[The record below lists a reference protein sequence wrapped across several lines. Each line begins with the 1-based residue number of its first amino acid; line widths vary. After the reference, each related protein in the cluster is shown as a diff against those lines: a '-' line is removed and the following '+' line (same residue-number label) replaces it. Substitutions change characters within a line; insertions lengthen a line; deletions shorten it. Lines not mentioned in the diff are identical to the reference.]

1 MARNRIGLQFTGW
14 EELIEKIDKVAGDEG
29 MKHAVEDGLKASKQ
43 HVNAKI
49 KPVMT
54 KSNLPAHGDYSHG
67 GTLDS
72 LDKNFSVDW
81 NGPTAE
87 IKVGFDFSKSG
98 LKSIFL
104 MHGTP
109 RHKPPMAAVPGLYEA
124 IYGKKTVSEIKRI
137 QKEAITKY
145 IERGLK

>member
-1 MARNRIGLQFTGW
+1 
-14 EELIEKIDKVAGDEG
+14 
-29 MKHAVEDGLKASKQ
+29 MKRAVEDGLKASKQ

-49 KPVMT
+49 KPIMA
-54 KSNLPAHGDYSHG
+54 KSNLPAQGHYSQG
-67 GTLDS
+67 ETLES
-72 LDKNFSVDW
+72 LDRDFSVNW

-87 IKVGFDFSKSG
+87 IKIGFDFSKSG

-109 RHKPPMAAVPGLYEA
+109 RHKPPMAAVPGLHDA
-124 IYGKKTVSEIKRI
+124 IYGKKTMSEIKQI
-137 QKEAITKY
+137 QKEAIAKY